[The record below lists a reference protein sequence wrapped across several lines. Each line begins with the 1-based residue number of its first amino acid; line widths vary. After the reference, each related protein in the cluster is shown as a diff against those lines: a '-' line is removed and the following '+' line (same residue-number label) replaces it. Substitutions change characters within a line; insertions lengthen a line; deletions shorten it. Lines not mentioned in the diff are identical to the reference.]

1 MSVSLTRRALLAGAA
16 AFAAPL
22 AAPAVAR
29 AQRGRAASVTAAI
42 YPGAWEEA
50 FRENVAPAL
59 KRAHNV
65 ELEMQPLFAVDQIA
79 KSAASRG
86 VPPFDCFVLD
96 PGPRITGIERGMY
109 ERFDAARLSTRAA
122 LPGLLMDEWGVGCA
136 AQVVGIAYNPKKVP
150 KPSGYVDLFKD
161 PWVSRLGITG
171 FGTTFGT
178 VSLIE
183 IAKLFGGSE
192 TNVEPA
198 LAELKKVLPKIAA
211 VGAPAAMPGLFQQ
224 GQCDVMYTN
233 TQTVTTLKDRGVDIE
248 FAVPETGAT
257 AFFTT
262 LHIAKGSENID
273 AAYKYI
279 DTVVS
284 KGVQEALQKPPYNF
298 VPVNR
303 EVALAPGLP
312 MKSLDEMAR
321 FVTHDWAKINPL
333 RGGWIERFNREMAK

>member
-1 MSVSLTRRALLAGAA
+1 MTDLARRTLLGAA
-16 AFAAPL
+16 AVL
-22 AAPAVAR
+22 AAPALAR
-29 AQRGRAASVTAAI
+29 AQRAGTVTAAI

-50 FRENVAPAL
+50 FREHVAPPL
-59 KRAHNV
+59 KRQSNI
-65 ELEMQPLFAVDQIA
+65 ELEMQGVFAVDQIA
-79 KSAASRG
+79 KFAASRG
-86 VPPFDCFVLD
+86 APPFDVFVLD
-96 PGPRITGIERGMY
+96 PGPRITGLDRGMY
-109 ERFDAARLSTRAA
+109 EKFDPSRLTNRAA
-122 LPGLLMDEWGVGCA
+122 LPNFLVDEWGVGCA

-150 KPSGYVDLFKD
+150 KPSGYADLLKD

-183 IAKLFGGSE
+183 LAKVFGGSE
-192 TNVEPA
+192 TNIEPA
-198 LAELKKVLPKIAA
+198 LAELKKVLPRIAA

-248 FAVPETGAT
+248 FAVPSTGAT

-262 LHIAKGSENID
+262 LHIAKGSDKID
-273 AAYKYI
+273 NAYKYI

-284 KGVQEALQKPPYNF
+284 RQVQDALQKAPYNF
-298 VPVNR
+298 VPVNK
-303 EVALAPGLP
+303 EVPLGAGLP
-312 MKSLDEMAR
+312 MKSLDEMSR

-333 RGGWIERFNREMAK
+333 RGAWIERFNREMAK

>member
-1 MSVSLTRRALLAGAA
+1 MTDLTRRALLGASA
-16 AFAAPL
+16 LL
-22 AAPAVAR
+22 AAPPLAR
-29 AQRGRAASVTAAI
+29 AQKAGSVTAAI

-50 FRENVAPAL
+50 FRELVAPAL
-59 KRAHNV
+59 QKGAGV
-65 ELEMQPLFAVDQIA
+65 ELEMQALFAVDQIA
-79 KSAASRG
+79 KFAASRG
-86 VPPFDCFVLD
+86 APPFDVFVLD
-96 PGPRITGIERGMY
+96 PGPRITGLDRGMF
-109 ERFDAARLSTRAA
+109 EKIDAGRLANRAA
-122 LPGLLMDEWGVGCA
+122 LPGMLVDEFSIGCS

-150 KPSGYVDLFKD
+150 KPSGYADLLKD

-183 IAKLFGGSE
+183 MAKVFGGSE
-192 TNVEPA
+192 TNIDPA

-248 FAVPETGAT
+248 FAVPSTGAT

-262 LHIAKGSENID
+262 LHIAKGSDNL
-273 AAYKYI
+273 ANAYKYI

-284 KGVQEALQKPPYNF
+284 KPVQDALQKKPYFF
-298 VPVNR
+298 VPVNK
-303 EVALAPGLP
+303 EVPLDPGLP
-312 MKSLDEMAR
+312 MKSLDDMAK

-333 RGGWIERFNREMAK
+333 RGAWIDRFNREMAK